1 VCVCVSSDCVFLFL
15 FRNVFLCVSCRYYY
29 IKADEPFVR
38 VTERRWWGVTS
49 LPPPPNNLLMDV
61 AHLFDSHPLCC
72 RLPVCRVCVV
82 FLGSETQ
89 RTQTC
94 QMTFQILKNSIF
106 NQVHYCRDDAK
117 HSGKIN
123 FSFHFL

>member
-72 RLPVCRVCVV
+72 RLPVCRVCGFSWKRNTKNADV
-82 FLGSETQ
+82 SND
-89 RTQTC
+89 
-94 QMTFQILKNSIF
+94 IPNLKNNIF